1 MDISI
6 NCPYCLEE
14 LIAKMS
20 DCGHEVECSS
30 CQKEF
35 TIPLQ
40 KTLVAGNVVD
50 DHVIIKQIGEGSMG
64 QVFLAEHVLMGR
76 RVALKTISPQ
86 SECEGGT
93 AKQFIQE
100 LQHCAILEHANIVT
114 TYSAGMQN
122 ELLYLTMQFIEGDD
136 VSDLLSEQGKL
147 PLKESLKVLK
157 SIADALDYAW
167 SEHSMMHRDVKP
179 ENIRKNKRGD
189 YILMDFG
196 LASIGQTEND
206 GFVYGTPDF
215 ISPEQAQLK
224 ELDFRTDMYAL
235 GLVTMNLLTGKR
247 PFVGEPEEVL
257 HMQIKQVVPSLY
269 EFDPELERVQGLSE
283 LIAGMVEKDPR
294 DRWTSWEMLTRKI
307 DVVIDQYENPKA
319 AVKSK
324 APTSKKPKTK
334 TGPKALKKK
343 PGIKVSGA
351 QARSGRRSIQATK
364 GSPIKMI
371 IAISL
376 LILLLCF
383 ALTYVGLLPDFFD
396 IMKDFKPWVNELM
409 GKPKPE

>member
-6 NCPYCLEE
+6 NCPHCLGE

-20 DCGHEVECSS
+20 DCGHEVDCHS
-30 CQKEF
+30 CKKEF

-122 ELLYLTMQFIEGDD
+122 KLLYLTMQFIEGDD
-136 VSDLLSEQGKL
+136 VSDLLSTQGKL
-147 PLKESLKVLK
+147 PVKESLKVLK

-235 GLVTMNLLTGKR
+235 GLVVMNLLTGKR

-257 HMQIKQVVPSLY
+257 HMQIKQVVP
-269 EFDPELERVQGLSE
+269 
-283 LIAGMVEKDPR
+283 
-294 DRWTSWEMLTRKI
+294 
-307 DVVIDQYENPKA
+307 
-319 AVKSK
+319 
-324 APTSKKPKTK
+324 
-334 TGPKALKKK
+334 AL
-343 PGIKVSGA
+343 
-351 QARSGRRSIQATK
+351 
-364 GSPIKMI
+364 
-371 IAISL
+371 
-376 LILLLCF
+376 
-383 ALTYVGLLPDFFD
+383 
-396 IMKDFKPWVNELM
+396 
-409 GKPKPE
+409 